1 MNNEKDRRLSGAFE
15 AVSACDAAENPYK
28 FKWFMSLTRRK
39 KGKQCNKEN
48 QSDFVGLADTLPS
61 GPSRRDPLEG
71 PYPSTNI
78 FYTLR
83 KRFKRR
89 FSRPRKSDSLPTF
102 QLPPQ
107 TLDTETPS
115 HPLAEANISLHVES
129 SVILRSDTAAV
140 TNTPADRTT
149 DNPESVPDRTSNIY
163 VNMNEVR
170 DKVMSNERL
179 ILAKYGWYWGPL
191 SRNAAQKRLASQLNG
206 SFLLRDSQTDKY
218 QFTLSFRSAGCTL
231 HSRIDY
237 RNGYWH
243 IESDRYKS
251 IVDLIEDTMRKSKTC
266 VFCYV
271 KSSSQMLPPFPV
283 RLTIPINRFYEVQSL
298 QHLCRF
304 IIRQKINLN
313 NVEKL
318 PLPSKL
324 IDYVRE
330 NFYENL

>member
-1 MNNEKDRRLSGAFE
+1 MHGVSDRRLSDGFE
-15 AVSACDAAENPYK
+15 GVPPPDDGENPYK
-28 FKWFMSLTRRK
+28 FKWFASLTRRK

-48 QSDFVGLADTLPS
+48 QSDFEGLPDTL
-61 GPSRRDPLEG
+61 GGAVARMEQMEY
-71 PYPSTNI
+71 PYRSNSI

-89 FSRPRKSDSLPTF
+89 FSRPRKSDSLPTTF
-102 QLPPQ
+102 HQPAVEPLSAPPATPPQ
-107 TLDTETPS
+107 
-115 HPLAEANISLHVES
+115 PLAELDVEAAP
-129 SVILRSDTAAV
+129 VIRDGV
-140 TNTPADRTT
+140 ENVDI
-149 DNPESVPDRTSNIY
+149 EGDRTSNIY

-170 DKVMSNERL
+170 DKVMSNERT
-179 ILAKYGWYWGPL
+179 ILTKYGWYWGPL
-191 SRNAAQKRLASQLNG
+191 SRNAAQKRLTSELNG

-251 IVDLIEDTMRKSKTC
+251 IVDLIEDTMRKSKTS

-271 KSSSQMLPPFPV
+271 KSSSHMLPPFPV
-283 RLTIPINRFYEVQSL
+283 RLTIAVNRFYEVTSL

-304 IIRQKINLN
+304 NIRQNINLN
-313 NVEKL
+313 NVEQL
-318 PLPSKL
+318 PLPTKL
-324 IDYVRE
+324 KDYIRE

>member
-1 MNNEKDRRLSGAFE
+1 MNEGDRRLSGALE
-15 AVSACDAAENPYK
+15 GDDTDNPYK

-48 QSDFVGLADTLPS
+48 QSDFEGLPEVLGDAPTRP
-61 GPSRRDPLEG
+61 EA
-71 PYPSTNI
+71 PYHSTNI

-89 FSRPRKSDSLPTF
+89 FSRSRKSYSLPTF
-102 QLPPQ
+102 EPGPLEPALPRPAPEAAA
-107 TLDTETPS
+107 DTSVIAGSDTVSSPPEPEGAES
-115 HPLAEANISLHVES
+115 LAE
-129 SVILRSDTAAV
+129 
-140 TNTPADRTT
+140 
-149 DNPESVPDRTSNIY
+149 RTSNIY

-179 ILAKYGWYWGPL
+179 VLAKYGWYWGPL
-191 SRNAAQKRLASQLNG
+191 SRNAAQKRLTSQLNG

-251 IVDLIEDTMRKSKTC
+251 IVDLIEDTMRKSKNG

-271 KSSSQMLPPFPV
+271 KTSSEMLPPFPV
-283 RLTIPINRFYEVQSL
+283 RLTIPVNRFYEVTSL

-313 NVEKL
+313 NVEQL

-324 IDYVRE
+324 KDYIRE